1 MKTVKDVMSTLP
13 ISVSET
19 TSFQEIAAR
28 LRECRVSAFPVL
40 DADGKV
46 TGVVSEADLLV
57 KEAVLGEPGGVAG
70 LLAGLVH
77 HASRAK
83 AAGVTAAG
91 LMTSPAVTIRPD
103 DTVEHAAK
111 LMYNRKVKRLPVV
124 DQGGRLV
131 GIISRTD
138 ILAVF
143 DRTDAEIREE
153 IMTQVIAGH
162 SEPSQYSVIVK
173 DGVVTLEGTPE
184 TVVIGHDQTSRT
196 RHVQVPATLLQAAP
210 AHWHGARQVP
220 VRPRSGGARTDC
232 CVPAGSPRPPGPRRA
247 VGWRCGSTRQAMWS
261 PLRSGRPRSPLA
273 SSWPRV
279 WPRPASPPGS
289 A

>member
-13 ISVSET
+13 VSVSET

-40 DADGKV
+40 DADGTV

-77 HASRAK
+77 HAERAK
-83 AAGVTAAG
+83 AGAVTAAD

-153 IMTQVIAGH
+153 IMTQVIAGR
-162 SEPSQYSVIVK
+162 SSWYSVIVK

-184 TVVIGHDQTSRT
+184 TVAIGHDLVSRT
-196 RHVQVPATLLQAAP
+196 RHVQGVVAVRDHLVYPVAP
-210 AHWHGARQVP
+210 VL
-220 VRPRSGGARTDC
+220 S
-232 CVPAGSPRPPGPRRA
+232 SPGPYF
-247 VGWRCGSTRQAMWS
+247 
-261 PLRSGRPRSPLA
+261 
-273 SSWPRV
+273 
-279 WPRPASPPGS
+279 
-289 A
+289 